1 MLVSSESLRAE
12 ESRIQQAYAR
22 RQSGHLY
29 SRFNPAH
36 LLMVQERERCLLSL
50 LSRHGCES
58 LERKKI
64 LEIGCGTGDLLRDFV
79 KWGARPENIVG
90 IDLLPE
96 RVAEAIHLCP
106 KAMEIHRGN
115 AAVLEFETESF
126 DVVIQSTV
134 FTSVI
139 DLNMKRQMAS
149 EMCRVLK
156 PDGLIL
162 WYDYHMDN
170 PRNSD
175 VKGIKSREIHAL
187 FPNCRIHLQRITL
200 APPISRALA
209 PYCWFICWLLG
220 KVPLLCTHYIGV
232 IRKSSKAPGATSLEG
247 KNSPPRRPSAPLRTG
262 SGRVKRS

>member
-36 LLMVQERERCLLSL
+36 LLMVHEREKRLLGL
-50 LSRHGCES
+50 LCRHGCES
-58 LERKKI
+58 LESKKI
-64 LEIGCGTGDLLRDFV
+64 LEVGCGTGDLLRDLV

-96 RVAEAIHLCP
+96 RVAEAIQLCP

-134 FTSVI
+134 FTSVL
-139 DLNMKRQMAS
+139 DLDVKRQMAS

-156 PDGLIL
+156 WDGLIL

-170 PRNSD
+170 PRNPD
-175 VKGIKSREIHAL
+175 VRGIKYQEIHAL
-187 FPNCRIHLQRITL
+187 FPKCEIYLQRITL
-200 APPISRALA
+200 APPIARLLA
-209 PYCWFICWLLG
+209 PHCWLFCCLLS
-220 KVPLLCTHYIGV
+220 KIPLLCTHYLGV
-232 IRKSSKAPGATSLEG
+232 IRKSSETPTAPSPEG
-247 KNSPPRRPSAPLRTG
+247 KRTHHGGALRRR
-262 SGRVKRS
+262 SGQTPDAE

>member
-22 RQSGHLY
+22 RRNDHLY

-36 LLMVQERERCLLSL
+36 LLMVQEREKRLLSL
-50 LSRHGCES
+50 LCRHGCES
-58 LERKKI
+58 LEKKKI

-106 KAMEIHRGN
+106 KAMEIHQGN
-115 AAVLEFETESF
+115 AAILEFESESF
-126 DVVIQSTV
+126 DVAIQSTV
-134 FTSVI
+134 FTSVL
-139 DLNMKRQMAS
+139 DPNMKRQMAS

-175 VKGIKSREIHAL
+175 VKGIKYREIHAL
-187 FPNCRIHLQRITL
+187 FPKCEISLQRITL
-200 APPISRALA
+200 APPIARLLA
-209 PYCWFICWLLG
+209 PYYWFLCCLLS
-220 KVPLLCTHYIGV
+220 KIPWLCTHYIGV
-232 IRKSSKAPGATSLEG
+232 IRKSSNP
-247 KNSPPRRPSAPLRTG
+247 
-262 SGRVKRS
+262 